1 MDGGRENRFRAG
13 GTEISRRGGGMTAAP
28 ARTKAK
34 APTQNSIGAST
45 VPDYFHQTAARQKSC
60 SGRSPIPDKARG

>member
-1 MDGGRENRFRAG
+1 MDGGRENRFLAG
-13 GTEISRRGGGMTAAP
+13 GAEISRRGGGITASP
-28 ARTKAK
+28 VYTKAK

-45 VPDYFHQTAARQKSC
+45 VPDYFHRITARQKNC

>member
-1 MDGGRENRFRAG
+1 MDGGRENRFLAG
-13 GTEISRRGGGMTAAP
+13 GAEISRRGGGMTAAP

-45 VPDYFHQTAARQKSC
+45 VPDYFHRIAAR
-60 SGRSPIPDKARG
+60 